1 MILNR
6 LLLIA
11 GLLGASFSLC
21 GAEQVTVRIGT
32 LATGTVNW
40 EMAAM
45 RNAGLDKANGVALEV
60 TTLAGP
66 DSGKIAMQGGSVDVI
81 ATDWIW
87 VARQREK
94 AGADY
99 SFVPYSSHQGVLM
112 VKADSAIRS
121 LADLKGKRL
130 GVVGGGLDK
139 NWLLLKG
146 AVQEKYGFDL
156 AIQAEPV
163 FGAPPL
169 LAQQLKQGRLD
180 ALLTYWHFAAKLE
193 SEGFRRLADG
203 REIMRDLGVNPQ
215 MASLGL
221 VFREDWARRNAV
233 ALEGLLKGMEAARQ
247 ALCASGEA
255 WTKVAPLSGESKPE
269 VLAALRQ
276 GYCEGRITETGAA
289 EAASAEK
296 VYALLRRFG
305 GAEFAQGTAGL
316 PPGVFWSVRTR

>member
-1 MILNR
+1 MILKR
-6 LLLIA
+6 LTSVA
-11 GLLGASFSLC
+11 GLLGASFCLVA
-21 GAEQVTVRIGT
+21 AEPATVRIGT

-45 RNAGLDKANGVALEV
+45 RDGGLDKANGVVPDV

-66 DSGKIAMQGGSVDVI
+66 DAGKIALQGGSVDVI

-87 VARQREK
+87 VARQREN
-94 AGADY
+94 GMDF
-99 SFVPYSSHQGVLM
+99 SFVPYSSHQGVVM
-112 VKADSAIRS
+112 VKADSAIRT

-130 GVVGGGLDK
+130 GVVGGGMDK

-146 AVQEKYGFDL
+146 AAQQKYGIDL
-156 AIQAEPV
+156 GLQAEPV

-180 ALLTYWHFAAKLE
+180 ALLTYWHFAAGLE
-193 SEGFRRLADG
+193 SEGFRRLIDG
-203 REIMRDLGVNPQ
+203 RDVLSDLGVNPG

-221 VFREDWARRNAV
+221 VFREGWARGNRAG
-233 ALEGLLKGMEAARQ
+233 LEGLLKGMEGARE
-247 ALCASGEA
+247 ALCTSDEA
-255 WTKVAPLSGESKPE
+255 WAKVAPLSGESRPE
-269 VLAALRQ
+269 VLAALRK

-289 EAASAEK
+289 QAASAEK

-305 GAEFAQGTAGL
+305 GAGFAQSGAGL
-316 PPGVFWSVRTR
+316 PPGVFWSTPVR